1 VTIFPS
7 AAAPAGRAAR
17 ADRWRVLLLV
27 LAAAVPYLA
36 TLGFGYIYDDTTI
49 VRSNA
54 RIRGWLSLV
63 TLWKQSYEVS
73 GGVAHGGLY
82 RPLFMALL
90 AAIWNTLGH
99 VPFWFH
105 LVAVA
110 LHVAV
115 TVIVWYMLRRAVGQT
130 AAMLG
135 AAWFAVQP
143 VHVEAVA
150 NIANSSEVLVAV
162 WTGLLALFLQKEMR
176 THAGTV
182 SWRGAIAAAVLYG
195 AACLTKESGFTA
207 APFALIWVWG
217 WRTPTD
223 GRQSLRQVW
232 RSAARLWR
240 LWLSFA
246 ATVTAVVIARV
257 LVLGSL
263 ISRGSIAAPGLD
275 TMSASARVTGMLA
288 LGPRIGMLL
297 LWPATINPHYGPS
310 TLVSHPA
317 PRAVAT
323 IAAIVAAGWAAV
335 VLARRGDRRFLAALA
350 CAVIAFLPASNLF
363 TPTGQILAERT
374 LYVASIGAVMIL
386 ALTVDTLRR
395 RSRAFVIRS
404 RPLIEALP
412 LLVAVLIPV
421 QGVRTFRFAW
431 VWGDHERL
439 FKQMIAADPAG
450 YRGYWLLG
458 MAERYQSHPDSAAI
472 FLQHAYTAFPHDR
485 QLLVDYTETLLRI
498 DRDTLAASVASQLMT
513 WPELR
518 RDPHAVALYLN
529 AMGAAYGPDSV
540 IAAGS
545 RLSAR
550 SPSATASLF
559 VGAAYDA
566 IGRRATALETYHAGL
581 RLAPG
586 DSALSARLRAPSA
599 AGQGKR

>member
-1 VTIFPS
+1 VTLSPS

-17 ADRWRVLLLV
+17 ADRWRVVLLV
-27 LAAAVPYLA
+27 VAAAVPYLA

-49 VRSNA
+49 VRSDA
-54 RIRGWLSLV
+54 RIRGWSSLITV
-63 TLWKQSYEVS
+63 WKQSYEVS

-82 RPLFMALL
+82 RPLFMFVL

-105 LVAVA
+105 LVAVT

-115 TVIVWYMLRRAVGQT
+115 TVIVWHMLRRAVGQS

-162 WTGLLALFLQKEMR
+162 WTGLLALFLERTMR
-176 THAGTV
+176 THSGTV
-182 SWRGAIAAAVLYG
+182 YWRGAIAAALLYG

-217 WRTPTD
+217 WHTPAG
-223 GRQSLRQVW
+223 GRESIQQVW

-240 LWLSFA
+240 LWLSLA
-246 ATVTAVVIARV
+246 ATVTGVVIARV

-297 LWPATINPHYGPS
+297 LWPGTINPHYGPS

-317 PRAVAT
+317 TRAAAT
-323 IAAIVAAGWAAV
+323 IAVIIAAGWAAV
-335 VLARRGDRRFLAALA
+335 LLARRGDRRLLAALA
-350 CAVIAFLPASNLF
+350 CAVVAFLPASNLL

-374 LYVASIGAVMIL
+374 LYVTSIGVVMIL
-386 ALTVDTLRR
+386 ALIVDTLDRR
-395 RSRAFVIRS
+395 RLSFAIRS
-404 RPLIEALP
+404 RPLIEAIP
-412 LLVAVLIPV
+412 LFVAVLIPV

-439 FKQMIAADPAG
+439 FKHMIAADPAG

-458 MAERYQSHPDSAAI
+458 MAERYQSHPDSAVT
-472 FLQHAYTAFPHDR
+472 FLQHAYATFPHDR

-498 DRDTLAASVASQLMT
+498 DRDTLAASVAAQLMT

-518 RDPHAVALYLN
+518 SDPHAVALYLN
-529 AMGAAYGPDSV
+529 ATGAAYGPDSV

-545 RLSAR
+545 RLSAKV
-550 SPSATASLF
+550 PSATASLF

-566 IGRRATALETYHAGL
+566 MGRHATALDSYRAGL

-586 DSALSARLRAPSA
+586 DSALAARLRAPSA